1 MKTRY
6 TFHTVLLIALLLGG
20 LFHFSACTSDSK
32 RAETQISVSTPPRP
46 AGQTDVVGL
55 TCEPIE
61 TVRIGFIGLGA
72 RGTEAIRRFTYQ
84 KGIQVKALCDL
95 NQFRVDS
102 CQNMLSRANMPEAM
116 QALCFMAGANSIFY
130 GEKLLTTG
138 NPEVDKDRQLM
149 AKLDLLPLG
158 G

>member
-72 RGTEAIRRFTYQ
+72 GYRSHPPLHLSKRNPG
-84 KGIQVKALCDL
+84 KGSVRLEPVPSGQLPKHAE
-95 NQFRVDS
+95 
-102 CQNMLSRANMPEAM
+102 SRQHARSNH
-116 QALCFMAGANSIFY
+116 
-130 GEKLLTTG
+130 LL
-138 NPEVDKDRQLM
+138 RQ
-149 AKLDLLPLG
+149 
-158 G
+158 

>member
-72 RGTEAIRRFTYQ
+72 RGTEAIRRFTYLEPVPSGQ
-84 KGIQVKALCDL
+84 LPKHAE
-95 NQFRVDS
+95 
-102 CQNMLSRANMPEAM
+102 SRQHARSNH
-116 QALCFMAGANSIFY
+116 
-130 GEKLLTTG
+130 LL
-138 NPEVDKDRQLM
+138 RQ
-149 AKLDLLPLG
+149 
-158 G
+158 

>member
-55 TCEPIE
+55 DLRTYRNRAH
-61 TVRIGFIGLGA
+61 RIYRSGA

-84 KGIQVKALCDL
+84 KRNPGKGSVRLEPVPSGQLPKHAE
-95 NQFRVDS
+95 
-102 CQNMLSRANMPEAM
+102 SRQHARSNH
-116 QALCFMAGANSIFY
+116 
-130 GEKLLTTG
+130 LL
-138 NPEVDKDRQLM
+138 RQ
-149 AKLDLLPLG
+149 
-158 G
+158 